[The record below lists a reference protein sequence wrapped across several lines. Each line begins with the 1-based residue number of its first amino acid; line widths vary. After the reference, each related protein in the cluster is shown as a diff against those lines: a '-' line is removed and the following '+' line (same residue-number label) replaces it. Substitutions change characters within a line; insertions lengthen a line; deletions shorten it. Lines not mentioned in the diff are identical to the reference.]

1 MKSRLTAIVHQA
13 FCFKNGKKRYEYIVV
28 NYNSTYFVKNNS
40 NAKHK
45 YTEHDIVRMI
55 NFLIDNIFV
64 ECGGEVFQQ
73 VICISMG
80 TNCAPLL
87 ADIFLYSYEAEFIQT
102 LIRSGKRHLAKSFNF
117 TYRYIDDVFSLNN
130 HKFSDYV
137 YDIYPVE
144 LEIKE
149 TTDDQYHSSFLDLL
163 LEIDKD
169 SRLRVKIYDKR
180 DEFNFDIVNFPFLCG
195 NIPQSPSYGVYISQL
210 IRYARASTIYDDF
223 LSRSCRLTSKLG
235 MVMNGLG

>member
-1 MKSRLTAIVHQA
+1 
-13 FCFKNGKKRYEYIVV
+13 
-28 NYNSTYFVKNNS
+28 
-40 NAKHK
+40 
-45 YTEHDIVRMI
+45 MI

-73 VICISMG
+73 VIGIPMG

-102 LIRSGKRHLAKSFNF
+102 LIRSGKRHSAKSFNF

-180 DEFNFDIVNFPFLCG
+180 DDFNFDIVNFPFLCG

-210 IRYARASTIYDDF
+210 IRYACASTIIRK
-223 LSRSCRLTSKLG
+223 SRVSYPGPGFRSSATWPSLPKKHY
-235 MVMNGLG
+235 NGLNQTNLLYMMTSYREVVV

>member
-1 MKSRLTAIVHQA
+1 
-13 FCFKNGKKRYEYIVV
+13 
-28 NYNSTYFVKNNS
+28 
-40 NAKHK
+40 
-45 YTEHDIVRMI
+45 MI

-64 ECGGEVFQQ
+64 ECGGEIFQQ
-73 VICISMG
+73 VVGIPMG

-102 LIRSGKRHLAKSFNF
+102 LIKSGKRHLAKSFNF

-169 SRLRVKIYDKR
+169 GRLRVKIYDKR
-180 DEFNFDIVNFPFLCG
+180 DDFNFDIVNFPFLCG
-195 NIPQSPSYGVYISQL
+195 NVPQSPSYGVYIS
-210 IRYARASTIYDDF
+210 
-223 LSRSCRLTSKLG
+223 
-235 MVMNGLG
+235 

>member
-1 MKSRLTAIVHQA
+1 M
-13 FCFKNGKKRYEYIVV
+13 
-28 NYNSTYFVKNNS
+28 
-40 NAKHK
+40 
-45 YTEHDIVRMI
+45 
-55 NFLIDNIFV
+55 
-64 ECGGEVFQQ
+64 
-73 VICISMG
+73 
-80 TNCAPLL
+80 
-87 ADIFLYSYEAEFIQT
+87 
-102 LIRSGKRHLAKSFNF
+102 AKSFNF

-169 SRLRVKIYDKR
+169 RRLRVKIYDKR
-180 DEFNFDIVNFPFLCG
+180 DDFNFDIVNFPFLCG

-210 IRYARASTIYDDF
+210 IRYARASTLYDDF
-223 LSRSCRLTSKLG
+223 LSRSCRLTSKLLRQG
-235 MVMNGLG
+235 YERFKLISAFKKFYGRHKILVDRVKVSVTHIISDLFLETLYRS

>member
-1 MKSRLTAIVHQA
+1 MYIYSIYLSHMTVLPKHAL
-13 FCFKNGKKRYEYIVV
+13 FKVYFILAKCK
-28 NYNSTYFVKNNS
+28 NYTLYLFQS
-40 NAKHK
+40 N
-45 YTEHDIVRMI
+45 TFII
-55 NFLIDNIFV
+55 
-64 ECGGEVFQQ
+64 CGGEIFQQ
-73 VICISMG
+73 VIGIPMG

-102 LIRSGKRHLAKSFNF
+102 LIKSGKRHLAKSFNF

-137 YDIYPVE
+137 YDIYPVTLE

-169 SRLRVKIYDKR
+169 GRLRVKIYDKR
-180 DEFNFDIVNFPFLCG
+180 DDFNFDIVNFPFLCG
-195 NIPQSPSYGVYISQL
+195 NVPQSPSYGVYISQL
-210 IRYARASTIYDDF
+210 IRYARASTLYDDF
-223 LSRSCRLTSKLG
+223 LSRSCRLT
-235 MVMNGLG
+235 